1 MITRGI
7 GSLAKGMQA
16 MLDLEDVTAHN
27 LANVTT
33 TGFKRTNITFQD
45 IMQSKVLA
53 KDSKNSCKNVGSL
66 SIGSRAD
73 RTYIDFSQGGL
84 QESGNKLDVAFQG
97 DGFFKIRFKDVAD
110 NAPYNEKNYYY
121 QRTGQF
127 ALTDENY
134 LINKD
139 GDYVM
144 DVKNRRIRITRDP
157 ETDDINEMNRLEI
170 AKDLIIGENGQ
181 IELCNAN
188 FNTTLQKI
196 QVCDFEDK
204 TKISCIGQAKY
215 LPIFG
220 ENAGLYTKGDGTY
233 TLQQG
238 MIEMSN
244 ANTIKEMLNS
254 INVSR
259 GYETMSTMLKR
270 ESETLQ
276 QAISLGN
283 LSNS

>member
-1 MITRGI
+1 MISRGI
-7 GSLAKGMQA
+7 SSLAKGMQA
-16 MLDLEDVTAHN
+16 MIDLEDVTAHN
-27 LANVTT
+27 LANVNT

-45 IMQSKVLA
+45 IMQGNVLTKTDKGTY
-53 KDSKNSCKNVGSL
+53 KDIGSL
-66 SIGSRAD
+66 SIGARAD

-84 QESGNKLDVAFQG
+84 QESGHKLDVAFQG
-97 DGFFKIRFKDVAD
+97 DGFFKIRFKDVPD

-144 DVKNRRIRITRDP
+144 DIRNRRIRITRDP
-157 ETDDINEMNRLEI
+157 DTDDINEMNRLEI
-170 AKDLIIGENGQ
+170 TRDLIIGENGQ
-181 IELCNAN
+181 IELCNSNYRA
-188 FNTTLQKI
+188 TLQKI
-196 QVCDFEDK
+196 QICDFKDK
-204 TKISCIGQAKY
+204 TKISSIGEAKY
-215 LPIFG
+215 LPIYG
-220 ENAGLYTKGDGTY
+220 QDAGLYVKGDGTY

-244 ANTIKEMLNS
+244 ANTVKEMINS

-270 ESETLQ
+270 ESETVQ
-276 QAISLGN
+276 NAISLGN
-283 LSNS
+283 ISK